1 MEENL
6 MKIDIHE
13 TILPMI
19 DFQEVAAL
27 VKEAAGLFCDNA
39 AAAHITAK
47 GRADFVTE
55 VDLAVQ
61 RTLCGRLAE
70 KYPMIQFMGEEKD
83 NREIDFERP
92 LWILDP
98 VDGTTNLIHHFPESC
113 ISLALAER
121 HEVVAGMIYNPWM
134 EELFLAVKGQGATM
148 NGKPIHV
155 SDSAVLSDSLVSV
168 GTTPYSHEYA
178 DRVFSQIK
186 NVFLRSQDIRR
197 LGSAAMDLAYVAC
210 GRVDAYFEQFL
221 KPWDF
226 AAGMLIVREAGGE
239 VTDYQGKPISP
250 EHPQSVL
257 ATNGKIHDELTG
269 VLSLEENTDGLP
281 VGEGTG
287 TNREVLH

>member
-1 MEENL
+1 MFVL
-6 MKIDIHE
+6 QS
-13 TILPMI
+13 I
-19 DFQEVAAL
+19 DFHEVETL
-27 VKEAAGLFCDNA
+27 VKEAAGLFSNNA
-39 AAAHITAK
+39 AAARITAK

-61 RTLCGRLAE
+61 RTLCGKLAE

-83 NREIDFERP
+83 NRTIDFERP
-92 LWILDP
+92 VWILDP
-98 VDGTTNLIHHFPESC
+98 VDGTTNLIHHFPENC
-113 ISLALAER
+113 ISLALAEQ

-134 EELFLAVKGQGATM
+134 EELFFAVKGQGAVL

-155 SDSAVLSDSLVSV
+155 SDSTSLADSLVSV

-178 DRVFSQIK
+178 DSVFSQIK
-186 NVFLRSQDIRR
+186 DVFLRAQDIRR

-239 VTDYQGKPISP
+239 VTDYRGELISP
-250 EHPQSVL
+250 EHPQPVL
-257 ATNGKIHDELTG
+257 ATNGKIHEELIK
-269 VLSLEENTDGLP
+269 VLDAGDLSVSKGAE
-281 VGEGTG
+281 
-287 TNREVLH
+287 TNREVSR